1 MKEIDLLSTHVTH
14 INEKKVQ
21 GQTLRSE
28 LIWILFLNKHGNNEF
43 GVKPKL
49 LTADLRSGPPEND

>member
-21 GQTLRSE
+21 GQTLRYE
-28 LIWILFLNKHGNNEF
+28 LICEEKGKFVQNVLEKNVGSRF
-43 GVKPKL
+43 
-49 LTADLRSGPPEND
+49 RS